1 MRQKSAGKTSPPKPE
16 SSGAAQY
23 EEGRCMERQ
32 TFCITEAFIS
42 SGVLTAACD
51 TVESSG
57 ASQDVHMIQ
66 SSNSRDAGRKE
77 AEISTSA

>member
-1 MRQKSAGKTSPPKPE
+1 
-16 SSGAAQY
+16 
-23 EEGRCMERQ
+23 MERQ